1 MFRLFFKLI
10 GLAIK
15 LVTLPFR
22 ILGRLLL
29 GGRRRRRRGGR
40 LFRKLFRNKKLLAV
54 AAIVGAHYA
63 NEHLAE
69 KARQDQAV

>member
-1 MFRLFFKLI
+1 MIRLFFKLI
-10 GLAIK
+10 AVAIK

-29 GGRRRRRRGGR
+29 GGRRKRRGGR

-63 NEHLAE
+63 NEHLSE
-69 KARQDQAV
+69 KAREERAV